1 MGVLSCVVKSPPK
14 CDRKEFFEKVK
25 ELGVEIKDIKS
36 VYSVNNAD
44 EITFIDEPALVH
56 FLGVAPGEWKVT
68 SDYRSET
75 LVTLAPVAGQGHALV
90 DDSVIVFAL
99 AQKCTVLSGKR
110 GYYKEYPQIEDGRR
124 LFRVKDIKS
133 LGSSFRFGSAVF
145 SVSYRGQAPTCHRCG
160 SKEHFAKECREG
172 KECFRCG
179 SKEHEVKDCN
189 GKIKCDACKEFGHS
203 FSKCPHS
210 YANKVSMTSDWVQF
224 DHDASDE
231 ECFRAADAAVGE
243 NNVVEGVDNH
253 EKSAMINTPNVLDA
267 NVSDSG
273 SSELT
278 QLPLG
283 TLSEVELDGGKNCEG
298 GGDPIRKA
306 EADKVPVA
314 DNQKTVS
321 QGLSGMQTRLQNK
334 ATVAA
339 KQTPAPSASNRK
351 VSQSAKPSVAK
362 NNVPKK

>member
-1 MGVLSCVVKSPPK
+1 M
-14 CDRKEFFEKVK
+14 
-25 ELGVEIKDIKS
+25 
-36 VYSVNNAD
+36 
-44 EITFIDEPALVH
+44 
-56 FLGVAPGEWKVT
+56 
-68 SDYRSET
+68 
-75 LVTLAPVAGQGHALV
+75 AGQGHTLV
-90 DDSVIVFAL
+90 DDLLIVFAL

-110 GYYKEYPQIEDGRR
+110 GYYKAYPQIEDGRR

-133 LGSSFRFGSAVF
+133 LGSSFRFGCAEF
-145 SVSYRGQAPTCHRCG
+145 SVAYRGQAPTCHRCG

-172 KECFRCG
+172 NECFRCG

-298 GGDPIRKA
+298 GGDPIRRA

-351 VSQSAKPSVAK
+351 VSQSAKPSVVK